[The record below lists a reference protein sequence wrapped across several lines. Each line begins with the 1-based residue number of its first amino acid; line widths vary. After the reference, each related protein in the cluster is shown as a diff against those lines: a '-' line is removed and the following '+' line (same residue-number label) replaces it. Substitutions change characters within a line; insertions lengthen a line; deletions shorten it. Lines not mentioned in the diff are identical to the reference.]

1 MKPAAMIN
9 AIYSKRSLSDFAD
22 ATKSGTREA
31 AQNRI
36 DQIEIFGRELAR
48 LEAGQVIHLTES
60 QVLAIAAYHREVIR
74 ELTARYDVDTSESG
88 RQLSMSMRIVSVIG
102 ASLLGSSVF
111 VTFYHF
117 WAAFNV
123 STQTFLLWA
132 APAST
137 FLFALFVRAHDR
149 TGYFSR
155 LSAALSYASFVLA
168 VVFCHRC
175 GTPISVAGVRTFLH
189 GFRLHSCVRDALSAA
204 AMRSPRRR
212 PHLQCCADRDIARW
226 PMVGFRGA
234 ARKLLSR
241 RSHSIGC
248 RVLFAQHR
256 YVDFGTLYRLFG
268 AATLLGVFLV
278 LASWP
283 SLSYLAYGPHAVSEG
298 YKIGILAAG
307 GSGIYIGVTRQQPEV
322 GFLSSLAILFL
333 IGLEAYDWLLPKLA
347 VYQFFLIMSVLA
359 IGALYVLKVVRG
371 RVTEREARTTQ

>member
-168 VVFCHRC
+168 VVILPPLWNADL
-175 GTPISVAGVRTFLH
+175 GSGSVLSCTVFGFILAYEMRSRLLLCAALAGVLIY
-189 GFRLHSCVRDALSAA
+189 SAA
-204 AMRSPRRR
+204 LIAILRGGPWWVFAER
-212 PHLQCCADRDIARW
+212 PENFY
-226 PMVGFRGA
+226 PGA
-234 ARKLLSR
+234 VILLAVAS
-241 RSHSIGC
+241 
-248 RVLFAQHR
+248 LFAQHR